1 MEFRE
6 VGKNPRGAFED
17 RANFIFGASR
27 RIVLLSQ
34 AVSRTASNTVAS
46 KLSIPVL
53 VEATRSFI
61 QNLLTR
67 RTVLVQRHW
76 S

>member
-1 MEFRE
+1 LNFRE

-17 RANFIFGASR
+17 RANFIFAAS

-34 AVSRTASNTVAS
+34 AVNRTASNTVAS

-53 VEATRSFI
+53 VK
-61 QNLLTR
+61 LLA
-67 RTVLVQRHW
+67 VLFGIY
-76 S
+76 